1 MISKTKQSLEEEEKS
16 IKRESIRNKSIFL
29 VRMDAHKLRYSI
41 FCTAMPSPTP
51 KFPAIVHPI
60 LAAYPNVQAVY
71 LYGTWGTAD
80 QRPDSDLDVAVLL
93 PPEVAR
99 AVEPSAWHHLAAE
112 VALAAKVERADLVN
126 VLTAPVILRKE
137 VVAADRC
144 IYCAA
149 ENAAAEFEMLTL
161 SMYQKFNEERRAI
174 VESGLSSGR
183 FYDV

>member
-1 MISKTKQSLEEEEKS
+1 MNPNSPATKFS
-16 IKRESIRNKSIFL
+16 
-29 VRMDAHKLRYSI
+29 
-41 FCTAMPSPTP
+41 
-51 KFPAIVHPI
+51 AIVHSI
-60 LAAYPNVQAVY
+60 LAAYPNAQAIY

-99 AVEPSAWHHLAAE
+99 AVAPSAWRGLAAE
-112 VALAAKVERADLVN
+112 VALAARVERADVVN
-126 VLTAPVILRKE
+126 VRTASVILRKE
-137 VVAADRC
+137 VVAADRR

-161 SMYQKFNEERRAI
+161 SMYQKLNDERRGI
-174 VESGLSSGR
+174 VEGGLSSGR

>member
-1 MISKTKQSLEEEEKS
+1 
-16 IKRESIRNKSIFL
+16 
-29 VRMDAHKLRYSI
+29 
-41 FCTAMPSPTP
+41 MPSSTS
-51 KFPAIVHPI
+51 KFSTIVHPI
-60 LAAYPNVQAVY
+60 LAAYPDVQAVY

-99 AVEPSAWHHLAAE
+99 AIGSSAWHGLVAE
-112 VALAAKVERADLVN
+112 VVLAAKVERADVVN
-126 VLTAPVILRKE
+126 VRTASVILRKE

-161 SMYQKFNEERRAI
+161 SMYQKFNDERRGI
-174 VESGLSSGR
+174 VESGLSTGR

>member
-1 MISKTKQSLEEEEKS
+1 MTSQTKKSLAGKS
-16 IKRESIRNKSIFL
+16 IKREIIRNKDICFG
-29 VRMDAHKLRYSI
+29 MDAHKFRYLI
-41 FCTAMPSPTP
+41 FCNAVPYST
-51 KFPAIVHPI
+51 KFPAIVRPI
-60 LAAYPNVQAVY
+60 LAAYPDVQAVY
-71 LYGTWGTAD
+71 LYGTWGTAH

-99 AVEPSAWHHLAAE
+99 AVEPSAWHRLAAE
-112 VALAAKVERADLVN
+112 VALAAKVERADVIN

>member
-1 MISKTKQSLEEEEKS
+1 MG
-16 IKRESIRNKSIFL
+16 
-29 VRMDAHKLRYSI
+29 AHKFLYLI
-41 FCTAMPSPTP
+41 FCATVPSPTT
-51 KFPAIVHPI
+51 KFPAIVHPV
-60 LAAYPNVQAVY
+60 LAAYPDVQAVY

-93 PPEVAR
+93 PPETAR
-99 AVEPSAWHHLAAE
+99 AVEPSAWHDLAAE
-112 VALAAKVERADLVN
+112 VALVAKVERADLVN

-137 VVAADRC
+137 VVAADRR
-144 IYCAA
+144 IYCAD

-161 SMYQKFNEERRAI
+161 SMYQKFNDERREI

>member
-1 MISKTKQSLEEEEKS
+1 MISKKSLAEKS
-16 IKRESIRNKSIFL
+16 IKRESIKSRNICL
-29 VRMDAHKLRYSI
+29 TRIDAHKLHYLI
-41 FCTAMPSPTP
+41 FCATVLSPTP
-51 KFPAIVHPI
+51 QLPAIAHPI
-60 LAAYPNVQAVY
+60 LAAYPDVQAIY

-93 PPEVAR
+93 PPETARTVA
-99 AVEPSAWHHLAAE
+99 PSAWHGLAVE
-112 VALAAKVERADLVN
+112 VALVAKVERADLVN
-126 VLTAPVILRKE
+126 VRTASVILRKE

-161 SMYQKFNEERRAI
+161 SMYQKFNDERRRI